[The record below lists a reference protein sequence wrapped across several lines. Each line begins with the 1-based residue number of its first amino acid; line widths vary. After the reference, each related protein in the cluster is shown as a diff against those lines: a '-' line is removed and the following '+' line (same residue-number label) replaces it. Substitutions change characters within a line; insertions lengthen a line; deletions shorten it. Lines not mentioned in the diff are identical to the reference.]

1 MVMIQKYDISSYS
14 ILNYDNSVSSVSDV
28 VSNKG
33 QNIYKQLYDAAL
45 LKYVKMNFS
54 QYDSLES
61 FKNDYIIIENP
72 SLDYNVAPK
81 DVSLRSKS
89 DITKSINI
97 NLEEFWPIYSYI
109 KGGSN
114 DIIMTEKIY
123 SNYELVS
130 IDFMRNM
137 AIMKNKENNIEYSI
151 PLNKID
157 KNTPISEDFRRNI
170 FGDFN

>member
-1 MVMIQKYDISSYS
+1 MVQKYDISSYS
-14 ILNYDNSVSSVSDV
+14 TLNFDNSVFTVSDI

-33 QNIYKQLYDAAL
+33 QNIYKQLYNTAL
-45 LKYVKMNFS
+45 MNYIRKNLP
-54 QYDSLES
+54 QYDTLES

-72 SLDYNVAPK
+72 SLDYNTAPK
-81 DVSLRSKS
+81 EVSLRSKS
-89 DITKSINI
+89 DITKSISI
-97 NLEEFWPIYSYI
+97 DLEEYWPNYSYI
-109 KGGSN
+109 NGGSN
-114 DIIMTEKIY
+114 DVIMTETIY
-123 SNYELVS
+123 ANYELISV
-130 IDFMRNM
+130 DFMRNL

>member
-1 MVMIQKYDISSYS
+1 MIMIQKYDISSYS
-14 ILNYDNSVSSVSDV
+14 ILNYDNSVASVSDV
-28 VSNKG
+28 VSNKC

-45 LKYVKMNFS
+45 LKYVQTNFP

-72 SLDYNVAPK
+72 SLDYTVAPK

-109 KGGSN
+109 TGGSN
-114 DIIMTEKIY
+114 DIIMTETIY
-123 SNYELVS
+123 ANYELIS